1 VHWIDSKASFGDE
14 RTHSSQLEAQYRTY
28 TNRYGPGLV
37 IYWFGFLAGME
48 NDAEVLLL
56 EAFPRP
62 QDLLQLPR
70 LAVPQLEPAAAGSAA
85 GSAAVEAAGA
95 TAAPAAVCAQ

>member
-1 VHWIDSKASFGDE
+1 VHWIDSKASFGDA
-14 RTHSSQLEAQYRTY
+14 RTHSSQLEGQYRTY

-37 IYWFGFLAGME
+37 IYWAGFLAGLE

-56 EAFPRP
+56 EAFPSP

-70 LAVPQLEPAAAGSAA
+70 LAVPQLGPA
-85 GSAAVEAAGA
+85 
-95 TAAPAAVCAQ
+95 AAPAAAAANATDLTAAAAGAAAVCEQ

>member
-1 VHWIDSKASFGDE
+1 VHWIDSKASFGDA

-37 IYWFGFLAGME
+37 IYWHGFLAGMD

-56 EAFPRP
+56 EAFPGRD
-62 QDLLQLPR
+62 DLLQLPR
-70 LAVPQLEPAAAGSAA
+70 LQVPQLGAAAVG
-85 GSAAVEAAGA
+85 AGA
-95 TAAPAAVCAQ
+95 TVSVVCAQ

>member
-1 VHWIDSKASFGDE
+1 VHWIDSKASFGDA

-37 IYWFGFLAGME
+37 VYWYGFLAGME

-56 EAFPRP
+56 EAFPG
-62 QDLLQLPR
+62 QDDLLQLPR
-70 LAVPQLEPAAAGSAA
+70 LQLPQLGAAA
-85 GSAAVEAAGA
+85 AAGA
-95 TAAPAAVCAQ
+95 TAAASVVCAQ